1 MRTKKNELQLFL
13 AEHFHLSMSF
23 LSLFISLFPF
33 WFRVWITQISESHGL
48 DETLIQHCIRS
59 KQKTKT
65 PCISTTHSSSQSSS
79 LAGEPVDVKVE
90 ITPPRDAESV
100 QVPNSFSI
108 DSAPTNL
115 GLSLSDFKTSSPQQR
130 KLSEL
135 PTDTLL
141 NAAANF
147 GRLTPSPSSASSCK
161 LYKKFEDFLDL
172 SSPYNHYRC
181 LSPSESNLTQCHDGK
196 YIYGVSKMDNKPG
209 SSRLLRRQFSL
220 DKDDCQNNGGAGGSA
235 GISLQSSV
243 GITIAQMKTSLDVP
257 SLQDMRASPSPTNIK
272 PGRLHKQNSA
282 SVAQDLGKIEEIPAS
297 PTSCIFNYR
306 STHLSQIP
314 GSAAGSPASK
324 KPNDTPNQISTIAT
338 LELPSSISDNVASRA
353 VSPISANTIC
363 SNSGDS
369 ISEHSNNNNGNIC
382 FHI

>member
-1 MRTKKNELQLFL
+1 MDF
-13 AEHFHLSMSF
+13 F
-23 LSLFISLFPF
+23 
-33 WFRVWITQISESHGL
+33 FRS
-48 DETLIQHCIRS
+48 CIRA

-65 PCISTTHSSSQSSS
+65 PCISATHSSSQSSS
-79 LAGEPVDVKVE
+79 LAGEQVDVKVE
-90 ITPPRDAESV
+90 ITPPRDTESIPV
-100 QVPNSFSI
+100 SNSNSFSI
-108 DSAPTNL
+108 DSAPNL
-115 GLSLSDFKTSSPQQR
+115 GLSLSDFKSASPQQR

-135 PTDTLL
+135 PADALL
-141 NAAANF
+141 AAANF

-172 SSPYNHYRC
+172 SLPYNHYRC
-181 LSPSESNLTQCHDGK
+181 LSPSESNLTQCNDGK
-196 YIYGVSKMDNKPG
+196 YIYGVTRLDNKPG

-220 DKDDCQNNGGAGGSA
+220 DKDDCQNNGSGPSQS
-235 GISLQSSV
+235 ISGKS
-243 GITIAQMKTSLDVP
+243 SLDVP
-257 SLQDMRASPSPTNIK
+257 YLQDVSTRSTPSPTNVK
-272 PGRLHKQNSA
+272 HTGRLHKQNSA
-282 SVAQDLGKIEEIPAS
+282 SLAQDLGKIEEIPAS

-306 STHLSQIP
+306 SGNLGQIP

-324 KPNDTPNQISTIAT
+324 KQSNDTLNANQISTIAT
-338 LELPSSISDNVASRA
+338 LEVPATMITDGSSRA